1 MNNQCILTIFGQ
13 YRNVLNNSAYKL
25 ALGKFLEVCGDKLL
39 VVDAMF
45 DDFQCPLDWNI
56 GEGRFNI
63 KRGKF
68 ITMSEQIIRYGF
80 DRISCV
86 KSVL

>member
-1 MNNQCILTIFGQ
+1 M
-13 YRNVLNNSAYKL
+13 LNNSAYKL

-39 VVDAMF
+39 VVDSMC

-63 KRGKF
+63 KKE
-68 ITMSEQIIRYGF
+68 TNS
-80 DRISCV
+80 
-86 KSVL
+86 